1 MTTRNL
7 GDNYEGKPYQKPL
20 EGITGRTSRKLSA
33 IAATETPKKKN
44 SGRNPGESLERK
56 RRTHSEK

>member
-33 IAATETPKKKN
+33 IAATETPKKKT
-44 SGRNPGESLERK
+44 PVE
-56 RRTHSEK
+56 TPEKA